1 LDEVRIA
8 SHNNLSLAANVL
20 ELGAGGPREV
30 QENLFFNVGSLV
42 VLGWCPAPPRP
53 FIPCSKRELFSVP
66 HFAYSYERL
75 VPRLCQWPELPL

>member
-20 ELGAGGPREV
+20 ELSARGPREM
-30 QENLFFNVGSLV
+30 QEYIFFKVGSLV
-42 VLGWCPAPPRP
+42 VLGWCPRPPLP
-53 FIPCSKRELFSVP
+53 FIPCSRRELFSVP

-75 VPRLCQWPELPL
+75 VP